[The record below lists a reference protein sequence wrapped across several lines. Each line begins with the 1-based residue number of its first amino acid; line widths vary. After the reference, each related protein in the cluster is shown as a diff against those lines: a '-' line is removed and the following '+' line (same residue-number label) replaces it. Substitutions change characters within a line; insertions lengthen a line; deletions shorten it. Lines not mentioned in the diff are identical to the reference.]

1 MKKLISGLSALLI
14 AAMLIAP
21 ISAFATEVNQDSD
34 PQQQSTVISADVAPA
49 YIVSI
54 PADITVTFNTEYTD
68 FGAVELTKA
77 QLEPNK
83 CVKVT
88 LTTDGKLNNSVDDTK
103 VIPYTIVEGKADSAT
118 DNAYTTASYLE
129 AGDKT
134 DLTIKITQDDWN
146 KAYAGH
152 YGDTVIFDVAYT
164 TINA

>member
-1 MKKLISGLSALLI
+1 MKKLLAIII
-14 AAMLIAP
+14 AAVMILAC
-21 ISAFATEVNQDSD
+21 SFTAFAEVNQDSD
-34 PQQQSTVISADVAPA
+34 PQQQSAVISADVEPA

-54 PADITVTFNTEYTD
+54 PADTTVAFNTEYTD
-68 FGAVELTKA
+68 FGAVELTSA
-77 QLEPNK
+77 RLEPDK

-88 LTTDGKLNNSVDDTK
+88 LTTDGELNNSVDDTK

-118 DNAYTTASYLE
+118 DTVYTTAAYLAE
-129 AGDKT
+129 GDKT

-164 TINA
+164 TNA

>member
-1 MKKLISGLSALLI
+1 MKKLLAIII
-14 AAMLIAP
+14 AAVMILAC
-21 ISAFATEVNQDSD
+21 SFTAFAEVNQDSD
-34 PQQQSTVISADVAPA
+34 PQQQSAVISADVEPA

-54 PADITVTFNTEYTD
+54 PADTTVAFNTEYTD
-68 FGAVELTKA
+68 FGAVELTSA
-77 QLEPNK
+77 RLEPDK

-88 LTTDGKLNNSVDDTK
+88 ITTDGELNNSVDDTK

-118 DNAYTTASYLE
+118 DTVYTTAAYLAE
-129 AGDKT
+129 GDKT

-164 TINA
+164 TNA

>member
-1 MKKLISGLSALLI
+1 MKKLLAIII
-14 AAMLIAP
+14 AAVMILAC
-21 ISAFATEVNQDSD
+21 SFTAFAEVNQDSD
-34 PQQQSTVISADVAPA
+34 PQQQSAVISADVAPA

-54 PADITVTFNTEYTD
+54 PADTTVAFNTEYTD
-68 FGAVELTKA
+68 FGAVELTSA
-77 QLEPNK
+77 RLEPDK

-88 LTTDGKLNNSVDDTK
+88 LTTDGELNNSVDDTK

-118 DNAYTTASYLE
+118 DTVYTTAAYLAE
-129 AGDKT
+129 GDKT

-164 TINA
+164 TNA

>member
-1 MKKLISGLSALLI
+1 MKKLLAIII
-14 AAMLIAP
+14 AAVMILAC
-21 ISAFATEVNQDSD
+21 SFTAFAEVNQDSD
-34 PQQQSTVISADVAPA
+34 PQQQSAVISADVAPA

-54 PADITVTFNTEYTD
+54 PADTTVTFNTEYTD
-68 FGAVELTKA
+68 FGAVELTSA
-77 QLEPNK
+77 RLEPDK

-88 LTTDGKLNNSVDDTK
+88 LTTDGELNNSVDDTK

-118 DNAYTTASYLE
+118 DTVYTTAAYLAE
-129 AGDKT
+129 GDKT

-164 TINA
+164 TNA